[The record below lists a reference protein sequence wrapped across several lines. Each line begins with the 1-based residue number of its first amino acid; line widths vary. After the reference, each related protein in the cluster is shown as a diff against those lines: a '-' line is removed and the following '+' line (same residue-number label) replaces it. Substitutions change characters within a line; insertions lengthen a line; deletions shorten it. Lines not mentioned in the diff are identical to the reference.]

1 MYGFFLL
8 FFSSL
13 IIIFNFFFSPTCF
26 GRHKYLSG
34 TKCPEEQEKWLWGN
48 FLEDLR
54 DHNSET
60 SKVIAVCELLSL
72 LFSVESVSS
81 FHKHTTPSHSGIQF
95 TGGTHQRGYSA
106 DQRQKKKE
114 KSTSNRKKYLQRNN
128 KCNSLGGICIK
139 KEA

>member
-1 MYGFFLL
+1 M
-8 FFSSL
+8 
-13 IIIFNFFFSPTCF
+13 
-26 GRHKYLSG
+26 
-34 TKCPEEQEKWLWGN
+34 WGN

-60 SKVIAVCELLSL
+60 SKVIAVCESLSL

-106 DQRQKKKE
+106 DQRHKKKKAHQIGRNIRRE
-114 KSTSNRKKYLQRNN
+114 TTSVTPSEEFALKRKHDREELKNNNRTSTT
-128 KCNSLGGICIK
+128 I
-139 KEA
+139 

>member
-1 MYGFFLL
+1 MASFL
-8 FFSSL
+8 FFNYY
-13 IIIFNFFFSPTCF
+13 FYFFFPPTCF
-26 GRHKYLSG
+26 GRHEYLSG
-34 TKCPEEQEKWLWGN
+34 TKCPEEQEKGLRGN

-72 LFSVESVSS
+72 LFSVEYVSS
-81 FHKHTTPSHSGIQF
+81 FHKHTTQSHSGIQF

-106 DQRQKKKE
+106 DQRQKKK
-114 KSTSNRKKYLQRNN
+114 STSNLKKYSQRNN

-139 KEA
+139 KET